1 MNHRLYRLSVFAFL
15 ICGLAVASGF
25 GQTRRMKFMVKD
37 SAGSPVDGVAI
48 SMVSPQNDTLKKNV
62 VTDKKGQCTFLLPME
77 ITHLDVVLEKEG
89 FQKLEKNLVL
99 RQLRSAQ
106 DSFSYEESF
115 LMYRANEK
123 SPEQQYKEY
132 QDNAEA
138 RAQFDRGIQL
148 FQQED
153 FPGAI
158 EVFKRAVELN
168 PKFTEA
174 YQNLAAAHF
183 RMEAYDKA
191 IEAAKKALELMPD
204 SSQTIKLISVA
215 YSALGDEKTALEY
228 QEKLKDLPDAQFSP
242 EELYNMGVVEAN
254 EGRDPQA
261 LDYFKKAV
269 EMKPDLAIA
278 FYQLGLTHFRLKNN
292 AEAKVAL
299 EKYLELEPNG
309 ENAETAKKLLEFIKQ

>member
-1 MNHRLYRLSVFAFL
+1 MRHRLNRLSVFAL
-15 ICGLAVASGF
+15 LMCGLAAAGF
-25 GQTRRMKFMVKD
+25 GQTRRMKFTVKD
-37 SAGSPVDGVAI
+37 SAGNLVDGVAI
-48 SMVSPQNDTLKKNV
+48 AMVSPQNDTLKKSV
-62 VTDKKGQCTFLLPME
+62 VTDKKGQSTFLLPME
-77 ITHLDVVLEKEG
+77 ITDLNVVLEKKG
-89 FQKLEKNLVL
+89 FQKLEKSLVL
-99 RQLRSAQ
+99 RNLRSAQ

-115 LMYRANEK
+115 LMYRASEK

-132 QDNAEA
+132 QDNLEA
-138 RAQFDRGIQL
+138 RAQFDRGIKL

-153 FPGAI
+153 FTGAI
-158 EVFKRAVELN
+158 EVFKRAVEIN
-168 PKFTEA
+168 PKFVEA

-183 RMEAYDKA
+183 RLEAYEKA

-204 SSQTIKLISVA
+204 SSQTLKLISVA

-261 LDYFKKAV
+261 VDYFKKAV

-278 FYQLGLTHFRLKNN
+278 FYQLGLTQFRLKNN
-292 AEAKVAL
+292 AEAKAAL

-309 ENAETAKKLLEFIKQ
+309 ENVETAKKLLEFIKQ

>member
-1 MNHRLYRLSVFAFL
+1 MSRRLHKLAVITVCIF
-15 ICGLAVASGF
+15 GLAVSGYA
-25 GQTRRMKFMVKD
+25 QTRRMKFMVKD
-37 SAGSPVDGVAI
+37 TAGQPVDGVSIA
-48 SMVSPQNDTLKKNV
+48 MVSPQNDTLKKSV
-62 VTDKKGQCTFLLPME
+62 TTDKKGQCTFLLPME
-77 ITHLDVVLEKEG
+77 ITDLNVVLEKEG
-89 FQKLEKNLVL
+89 FQKLEKSLVL
-99 RQLRSAQ
+99 RNLRSAQ

-132 QDNAEA
+132 QDNMEA

-153 FPGAI
+153 FAGAI
-158 EVFKRAVELN
+158 DVFQRAVEIN
-168 PKFTEA
+168 PKFVEA
-174 YQNLAAAHF
+174 WQNLAAAHF

-204 SSQTIKLISVA
+204 STQTLKLISVA
-215 YSALGDEKTALEY
+215 YSAMGDEKTALEY
-228 QEKLKDLPDAQFSP
+228 QDKLKDRPDAEFSP

-261 LDYFKKAV
+261 LDYFMKAV
-269 EMKPDLAIA
+269 ALKPDLAIG

-292 AEAKVAL
+292 AEAKAAL
-299 EKYLELEPNG
+299 DKYLELEPNG
-309 ENAETAKKLLEFIKQ
+309 ENSETAKKLLEFIKQ